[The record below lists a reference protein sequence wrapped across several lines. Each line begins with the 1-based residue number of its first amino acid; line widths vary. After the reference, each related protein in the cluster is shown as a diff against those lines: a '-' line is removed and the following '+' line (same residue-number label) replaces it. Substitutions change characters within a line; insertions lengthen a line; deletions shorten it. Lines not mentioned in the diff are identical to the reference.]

1 MRHVVIIPARNEA
14 AHIGATL
21 QSILKQTKPPDCI
34 YVVDDG
40 SSDETSV
47 IVADL
52 VRNSSLIRLLRL
64 EDRGHRRMGEGVVQA
79 FTAAYQECRSEGFTY
94 LSKVDADLL
103 LPQEYFETLL
113 GFLDDHPEFGAA
125 GGVPYDQVGGKWRRW
140 RMPPSHVP
148 GPLKTMRRAAYD
160 AIGGFV
166 PCLGWDILDEVKM
179 RSLGYRTGHLEQLK
193 VLHLRP
199 HASAEG
205 MLRGKAQWGEGA
217 YVIGSHPLFVLARAF
232 YRMWEPPYIMG
243 GVAMLWGYCK
253 AAAQRLPQIASA
265 DLIQTLRREQL
276 HRLFHL
282 NQLPSPKVKNRAAE
296 EGASRTMGA

>member
-21 QSILKQTKPPDCI
+21 RSILDQTEPPDCI

-40 SSDETSV
+40 SSDETSA
-47 IVADL
+47 IVSDL
-52 VRNSSLIRLLRL
+52 ARCHPLVRLLRL
-64 EDRGHRRMGEGVVQA
+64 PDRGHRRMGSGVVDA
-79 FTAAYQECRSEGFTY
+79 FRSAYEECKAEEFTY
-94 LSKVDADLL
+94 VSKIDADQI
-103 LPQEYFETLL
+103 LPPRHFEVLL
-113 GFLDDHPEFGAA
+113 GFLDEHPDYGAA

-140 RMPPSHVP
+140 RMPDSHVP

-166 PCLGWDILDEVKM
+166 PSLGWDILDEVKM

-232 YRMWEPPYIMG
+232 YRMWEPPYVIG
-243 GVAMLWGYCK
+243 GIAMLWGYCK
-253 AAAQRLPQIASA
+253 AAAQRLPHVASP
-265 DLIQTLRREQL
+265 DLMETLRREQL
-276 HRLFHL
+276 HRLLHL
-282 NQLPSPKVKNRAAE
+282 NRLPSRKVENHVAE
-296 EGASRTMGA
+296 D